1 MDGCIHDTPSDVNA
15 KDGDVHVTGPGG
27 VVVSLTPDAAAETSD
42 RLLDGAARAQGQ
54 RIDTRRRSDEI
65 ASRKRPSET

>member
-1 MDGCIHDTPSDVNA
+1 MDSRIHDTPSEVNA
-15 KDGDVHVTGPGG
+15 KDGDVHITGPGG

-54 RIDTRRRSDEI
+54 RLDTKRRSDEI
-65 ASRKRPSET
+65 ASRNRPSET